1 MNSGCILYP
10 MSCYRNA
17 RKKTDGE
24 MDMPKVTTKESTRNQ
39 LFIGVEGKKSTSGDT
54 LVPSGQIDV
63 QEVCFA
69 SEDIGVIA
77 YVETPATTFP
87 RTKEWTNV

>member
-1 MNSGCILYP
+1 

-24 MDMPKVTTKESTRNQ
+24 MNMPKVTTTKESTRIQ

-54 LVPSGQIDV
+54 LVPSDQIDV